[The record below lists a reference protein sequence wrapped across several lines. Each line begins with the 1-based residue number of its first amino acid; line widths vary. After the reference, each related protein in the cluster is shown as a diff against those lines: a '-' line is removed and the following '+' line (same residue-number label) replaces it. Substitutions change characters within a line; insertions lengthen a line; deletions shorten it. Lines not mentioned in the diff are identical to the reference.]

1 MLLESKNRLPQEKL
15 YEHINT
21 INNLDFY
28 KNKSE
33 ETFEIKD
40 NKLNITIINW
50 VLNYEILEK
59 TNKYTLV
66 KVYWYHDDIT
76 IYKLPINFKKK
87 EEKNWEIIISYIWY
101 SKEWKLDCDTI
112 YNPEDDK
119 IYLSSSLTY
128 TDLLDYNDKKIIRK
142 YFYWLERVIYNTL
155 DKLSQL
161 F

>member
-1 MLLESKNRLPQEKL
+1 MLLISEDRLPQKKS
-15 YEHINT
+15 YEYINT
-21 INNLDFY
+21 VNNLDFY
-28 KNKSE
+28 RDKNE
-33 ETFEIKD
+33 NIFEIKD